1 MTKYIFVTGGVVS
14 GLGKGITSASLGN
27 LLKARGLSI
36 VNQKLDPYIN
46 VDPDTMNPFQHGEVF
61 VTEDGATTDLD
72 LGHYERFTGVNL
84 RKDANVTTGSIYRKV
99 IERERKGDYLGAT
112 VQVIPHI
119 TDEIKR
125 RIKGIS
131 NEVDVQITE
140 IGGTVGDIEIL
151 PFLEAARQIR
161 KEFGQE
167 NVMFVHVTLVPFIG
181 PSTELKTKPT
191 QHSVS
196 MLRSYGISPDLIV
209 LRSEQELT
217 DEIKSKVS
225 LFCDVSFEN
234 VINAPDLD
242 DIYDVPIKM
251 YEEGLDA
258 AVDKRL
264 ALNSDS
270 PDLSRWNEM
279 LSLKNGVNKNV
290 KIAILGKYFGL
301 PDSYMSVV
309 EALKHSCLQ
318 NKVNLDLVWIDAD
331 NYEIEDLKNLNGVVV
346 PGGFGYRG
354 IEGKIGAIEYLRKN
368 KIPFLGICLGLQC
381 AVIEFARNVCGIS
394 DANSTEFSQTTKNP
408 VIDLLPNQDL
418 EADDVGA
425 SMRLGTYPCK
435 IQPDTMA
442 KDIYNNEIIYERHR
456 HRYEVNNKF
465 RNELES
471 KGLVFSGLSPDEDLV
486 EMIELKDHPYFVASQ
501 FHPEFKSRPW
511 DPAPMFNSFIA
522 ASKEIEFFD
531 EKGSRIH
538 ELEKV
543 EINPY
548 GLKILEL
555 NEIPSLKKQKGL
567 FIIWADSGI
576 KGEHYLHAGDGV
588 PLRTVKAL
596 DEGLPP
602 FNSKGLSIFISYKI

>member
-264 ALNSDS
+264 SLNSDS

-354 IEGKIGAIEYLRKN
+354 IEGKIGAIEFLRKN

-442 KDIYNNEIIYERHR
+442 KDVYNNEIIYERHR

-522 ASKEIEFFD
+522 ASKEIKFFD
-531 EKGSRIH
+531 ENVKDEH
-538 ELEKV
+538 KV
-543 EINPY
+543 
-548 GLKILEL
+548 K
-555 NEIPSLKKQKGL
+555 
-567 FIIWADSGI
+567 D
-576 KGEHYLHAGDGV
+576 
-588 PLRTVKAL
+588 
-596 DEGLPP
+596 
-602 FNSKGLSIFISYKI
+602 

>member
-27 LLKARGLSI
+27 LLKSRGLTVI
-36 VNQKLDPYIN
+36 NQKLDPYIN

-131 NEVDVQITE
+131 NDVDVQITE

-161 KEFGQE
+161 KELGSE
-167 NVMFVHVTLVPFIG
+167 NVMFIHVTLVPYIG

-196 MLRSYGISPDLIV
+196 MLRGYGISPDVIV
-209 LRSEQELT
+209 LRSDRGL
-217 DEIKSKVS
+217 DEDIKNKVS
-225 LFCDVSFEN
+225 LFCDVTYEN

-242 DIYDVPIKM
+242 DIYDVPLKM
-251 YEEGLDA
+251 NSEGLDL

-264 ALNSDS
+264 NLNTEQ
-270 PDLSRWNEM
+270 PDLESWKKM
-279 LSLKNGVNKNV
+279 LNLKKEAT
-290 KIAILGKYFGL
+290 KEIRIAILGKYFGL

-309 EALKHSCLQ
+309 ESLKHACLQ
-318 NKVNLDLVWIDAD
+318 NKVNLNLQWIDAD
-331 NYEIEDLKNLNGVVV
+331 SYEIDDLSSLDGVVV
-346 PGGFGYRG
+346 PGGFGVRG
-354 IEGKIGAIEYLRKN
+354 IEGKIKAIQYLRVN

-381 AVIEFARNVCGIS
+381 AVIEYARNVCGINE
-394 DANSTEFSQTTKNP
+394 ANSSEFSQNTKDY

-418 EADDVGA
+418 DKDDVGA

-435 IQPDTMA
+435 IEKNTLTSE
-442 KDIYNNEIIYERHR
+442 IYNEEVIYERHR
-456 HRYEVNNKF
+456 HRYEVNNKY
-465 RNELES
+465 RDILE
-471 KGLVFSGLSPDEDLV
+471 KNGLIFSGLSPDNNLV
-486 EMIELKDHPYFVASQ
+486 EMIEIKDHPFFVASQ

-511 DPAPMFNSFIA
+511 EPAPMFNKFIQS
-522 ASKEIEFFD
+522 ASSEPKTTSD
-531 EKGSRIH
+531 NSSKA
-538 ELEKV
+538 KV
-543 EINPY
+543 
-548 GLKILEL
+548 K
-555 NEIPSLKKQKGL
+555 
-567 FIIWADSGI
+567 D
-576 KGEHYLHAGDGV
+576 
-588 PLRTVKAL
+588 
-596 DEGLPP
+596 
-602 FNSKGLSIFISYKI
+602 

>member
-1 MTKYIFVTGGVVS
+1 VTKYIFVTGGVVS

-435 IQPDTMA
+435 IQSGTMA

-522 ASKEIEFFD
+522 ASKEIKFFD
-531 EKGSRIH
+531 ENVKDEH
-538 ELEKV
+538 KV
-543 EINPY
+543 
-548 GLKILEL
+548 K
-555 NEIPSLKKQKGL
+555 
-567 FIIWADSGI
+567 D
-576 KGEHYLHAGDGV
+576 
-588 PLRTVKAL
+588 
-596 DEGLPP
+596 
-602 FNSKGLSIFISYKI
+602 

>member
-1 MTKYIFVTGGVVS
+1 VTKYIFVTGGVVS

-381 AVIEFARNVCGIS
+381 AVIEYARNVCGIS

-435 IQPDTMA
+435 IQPDTIA

-522 ASKEIEFFD
+522 ASKEIKFFD
-531 EKGSRIH
+531 ENVKDEH
-538 ELEKV
+538 KV
-543 EINPY
+543 
-548 GLKILEL
+548 K
-555 NEIPSLKKQKGL
+555 
-567 FIIWADSGI
+567 D
-576 KGEHYLHAGDGV
+576 
-588 PLRTVKAL
+588 
-596 DEGLPP
+596 
-602 FNSKGLSIFISYKI
+602 

>member
-27 LLKARGLSI
+27 LLKARGLSV

-161 KEFGQE
+161 KELGQE

-196 MLRSYGISPDLIV
+196 MLRSYGISPDIIV
-209 LRSEQELT
+209 LRSEQELN
-217 DEIKSKVS
+217 DEIKNKVS
-225 LFCDVSFEN
+225 LFCDVSLEN

-242 DIYDVPIKM
+242 DIYDIPIKM
-251 YEEGLDA
+251 FEEGLDSS
-258 AVDKRL
+258 VNTRL
-264 ALNSDS
+264 MLNSS
-270 PDLSRWNEM
+270 PPDFTQWKQM
-279 LSLKNGVNKNV
+279 LSLKDGVQKNI

-309 EALKHSCLQ
+309 EALKHACLH
-318 NKVNLDLVWIDAD
+318 NKVSLDLVWIDAD
-331 NYEIEDLKNLNGVVV
+331 NFDLDELKKLNGVVV

-354 IEGKIGAIEYLRKN
+354 IEGKILAIEYLRKN
-368 KIPFLGICLGLQC
+368 NIPFLGICLGLQC

-408 VIDLLPNQDL
+408 VIDLLPNQNL
-418 EADDVGA
+418 EHDDVGA

-435 IQPDTMA
+435 IQPNTNVNE
-442 KDIYNNEIIYERHR
+442 IYKNEIIYERHR

-465 RNELES
+465 RKELEDN
-471 KGLVFSGLSPDEDLV
+471 GLIFSGLSPDEDLV

-511 DPAPMFNSFIA
+511 EPAPMFNSFIN
-522 ASKEIEFFD
+522 ASKNIEFVIKNVED
-531 EKGSRIH
+531 GQ
-538 ELEKV
+538 KV
-543 EINPY
+543 
-548 GLKILEL
+548 K
-555 NEIPSLKKQKGL
+555 
-567 FIIWADSGI
+567 D
-576 KGEHYLHAGDGV
+576 
-588 PLRTVKAL
+588 
-596 DEGLPP
+596 
-602 FNSKGLSIFISYKI
+602 

>member
-27 LLKARGLSI
+27 LLKSRGLTVI
-36 VNQKLDPYIN
+36 NQKLDPYIN

-131 NEVDVQITE
+131 NDVDVQITE

-161 KEFGQE
+161 KELGSE
-167 NVMFVHVTLVPFIG
+167 NVMFIHVTLVPYIG

-196 MLRSYGISPDLIV
+196 MLRGYGISPDLMV
-209 LRSEQELT
+209 LRSDRGL
-217 DEIKSKVS
+217 DEDIKNKVS
-225 LFCDVSFEN
+225 LFCDVTYEN

-242 DIYDVPIKM
+242 DIYDVPLKM
-251 YEEGLDA
+251 NSEGLDL

-264 ALNSDS
+264 NLNTEQ
-270 PDLSRWNEM
+270 PDLESWKKM
-279 LSLKNGVNKNV
+279 LNLKKEAT
-290 KIAILGKYFGL
+290 KEIRIAILGKYFGL

-309 EALKHSCLQ
+309 ESLKHACLQ
-318 NKVNLDLVWIDAD
+318 NKVNLNLQWIDAD
-331 NYEIEDLKNLNGVVV
+331 SYEIDDLSSLDGVVV
-346 PGGFGYRG
+346 PGGFGVRG
-354 IEGKIGAIEYLRKN
+354 IEGKIKAIQYLRVN

-381 AVIEFARNVCGIS
+381 AVIEYARNVCGINE
-394 DANSTEFSQTTKNP
+394 ANSSEFSQNTKDY

-418 EADDVGA
+418 DKDDVGA

-435 IQPDTMA
+435 IEKNTLTSE
-442 KDIYNNEIIYERHR
+442 IYNEEVIYERHR
-456 HRYEVNNKF
+456 HRYEVNNKY
-465 RNELES
+465 RDILE
-471 KGLVFSGLSPDEDLV
+471 KNGLIFSGLSPDNNLV
-486 EMIELKDHPYFVASQ
+486 EMIEIKDHPFFVASQ

-511 DPAPMFNSFIA
+511 EPAPMFNKFIKS
-522 ASKEIEFFD
+522 AS
-531 EKGSRIH
+531 
-538 ELEKV
+538 LEPKTTSDNSSKAKV
-543 EINPY
+543 
-548 GLKILEL
+548 K
-555 NEIPSLKKQKGL
+555 
-567 FIIWADSGI
+567 D
-576 KGEHYLHAGDGV
+576 
-588 PLRTVKAL
+588 
-596 DEGLPP
+596 
-602 FNSKGLSIFISYKI
+602 

>member
-27 LLKARGLSI
+27 LLKSRGLSVI
-36 VNQKLDPYIN
+36 NQKLDPYIN

-84 RKDANVTTGSIYRKV
+84 RKDSNVTTGSIYRKV
-99 IERERKGDYLGAT
+99 IESERKGDYLGAT

-131 NEVDVQITE
+131 NDIDVQITE

-161 KEFGQE
+161 KELGSE
-167 NVMFVHVTLVPFIG
+167 NVMFIHVTLVPFIG

-191 QHSVS
+191 QHSVTL
-196 MLRSYGISPDLIV
+196 LRAAGISPDLIV
-209 LRSEQELT
+209 LRSDRELNE
-217 DEIKSKVS
+217 EIKSKVS
-225 LFCDVSFEN
+225 LFCDVSLSN

-242 DIYDVPIKM
+242 DIYEVPLRM
-251 YEEGLDA
+251 FDEGLDN
-258 AVDKRL
+258 AVNDRL
-264 ALNSDS
+264 KLNSNS
-270 PDLSRWNEM
+270 QDLSQWKSM
-279 LSLKNGVNKNV
+279 VDLKQNAINTV

-301 PDSYMSVV
+301 PDSYLSVV
-309 EALKHSCLQ
+309 ESLKHSCLQ
-318 NKVNLDLVWIDAD
+318 SNVKLDLHWIDAD
-331 NYEIEDLKNLNGVVV
+331 NFELDSLADIDGVIV

-354 IEGKIGAIEYLRKN
+354 IEGKISAIQYIREN

-394 DANSTEFSQTTKNP
+394 DANSSEFSQNTKNY

-418 EADDVGA
+418 DKDDVGA

-435 IQPDTMA
+435 INPDTIA
-442 KDIYNNEIIYERHR
+442 SKIYSDEIIYERHR
-456 HRYEVNNKF
+456 HRYEVNNKY
-465 RNELES
+465 RDKLIEN
-471 KGLVFSGLSPDEDLV
+471 GLIIGGVSPDNNLV
-486 EMIELKDHPYFVASQ
+486 EMIEIKDHPYFVASQ

-511 DPAPMFNSFIA
+511 EPAPLFNDFIA
-522 ASKEIEFFD
+522 S
-531 EKGSRIH
+531 
-538 ELEKV
+538 
-543 EINPY
+543 
-548 GLKILEL
+548 
-555 NEIPSLKKQKGL
+555 SLKTKSSESNN
-567 FIIWADSGI
+567 IVS
-576 KGEHYLHAGDGV
+576 E
-588 PLRTVKAL
+588 TVK
-596 DEGLPP
+596 
-602 FNSKGLSIFISYKI
+602 KK

>member
-1 MTKYIFVTGGVVS
+1 VTKYIFVTGGVVS

-27 LLKARGLSI
+27 LLKARNLTV

-84 RKDANVTTGSIYRKV
+84 KRDANVTTGSIYRKV
-99 IERERKGDYLGAT
+99 IERERKGSYLGDT

-131 NEVDVQITE
+131 NDVDVQITE

-167 NVMFVHVTLVPFIG
+167 NVMFVHVTLVPYIG

-209 LRSEQELT
+209 LRT
-217 DEIKSKVS
+217 DRDLGQEIKNKVS
-225 LFCDVSFEN
+225 LFCDVDISN
-234 VINAPDLD
+234 VIEAPDLS

-251 YEEGLDA
+251 FEEGLDE

-264 ALNSDS
+264 NLQTSP
-270 PDLSRWNEM
+270 PDLSKWKSM
-279 LSLKNGVNKNV
+279 MDLKKDITKN
-290 KIAILGKYFGL
+290 IRIGILGKYFGL

-309 EALKHSCLQ
+309 EALRHSCLQ
-318 NKVNLDLVWIDAD
+318 QKLSLDLVWLDAD
-331 NYEIEDLKNLNGVVV
+331 NYELEELSSLNGVII

-354 IEGKIGAIEYLRKN
+354 IEGKIEAIKYIREN

-381 AVIEFARNVCGIS
+381 AVIEFARNVCNIK
-394 DANSTEFSQTTKNP
+394 DANSSEFSQSSKNL
-408 VIDLLPNQDL
+408 VIDLLPDQNL
-418 EADDVGA
+418 EKDDVGA

-435 IQPDTMA
+435 IQSGSVSKSIY
-442 KDIYNNEIIYERHR
+442 KDEVIYERHR
-456 HRYEVNNKF
+456 HRYEVNNKY
-465 RNELES
+465 RDQLAEG
-471 KGLVFSGLSPDEDLV
+471 GLVFSGLSPDNNLV
-486 EMIELKDHPYFVASQ
+486 EMIELSDHPYFVASQ

-511 DPAPMFNSFIA
+511 EPAPMFYSFVEA
-522 ASKEIEFFD
+522 AA
-531 EKGSRIH
+531 
-538 ELEKV
+538 KV
-543 EINPY
+543 ENS
-548 GLKILEL
+548 E
-555 NEIPSLKKQKGL
+555 
-567 FIIWADSGI
+567 
-576 KGEHYLHAGDGV
+576 V
-588 PLRTVKAL
+588 PLKNEQTVS
-596 DEGLPP
+596 D
-602 FNSKGLSIFISYKI
+602 

>member
-354 IEGKIGAIEYLRKN
+354 IEGKIGAIEFLRKN

-435 IQPDTMA
+435 IQPDTLT

-522 ASKEIEFFD
+522 ASKEIKFFD
-531 EKGSRIH
+531 ENVKDEH
-538 ELEKV
+538 KV
-543 EINPY
+543 
-548 GLKILEL
+548 K
-555 NEIPSLKKQKGL
+555 
-567 FIIWADSGI
+567 D
-576 KGEHYLHAGDGV
+576 
-588 PLRTVKAL
+588 
-596 DEGLPP
+596 
-602 FNSKGLSIFISYKI
+602 

>member
-27 LLKARGLSI
+27 LLKSRGLSVI
-36 VNQKLDPYIN
+36 NQKLDPYIN

-131 NEVDVQITE
+131 NDVDVQITE

-161 KEFGQE
+161 KELGSE
-167 NVMFVHVTLVPFIG
+167 NVMFIHVTLVPYIG

-196 MLRSYGISPDLIV
+196 MLRGYGISPDLIV
-209 LRSEQELT
+209 LRSDRGL
-217 DEIKSKVS
+217 DEDIKNKVS
-225 LFCDVSFEN
+225 LFCDVTYEN

-242 DIYDVPIKM
+242 DIYDVPLKM
-251 YEEGLDA
+251 NSEGLDL

-264 ALNSDS
+264 NLNTEQ
-270 PDLSRWNEM
+270 PDLESWKKM
-279 LSLKNGVNKNV
+279 LNLKKEAT
-290 KIAILGKYFGL
+290 KEIRIAILGKYFGL

-309 EALKHSCLQ
+309 ESLKHACLQ
-318 NKVNLDLVWIDAD
+318 NKVNLNLQWIDAD
-331 NYEIEDLKNLNGVVV
+331 SYEIDDLSSLDGVVV
-346 PGGFGYRG
+346 PGGFGVRG
-354 IEGKIGAIEYLRKN
+354 IEGKIKAIQYLRVN

-381 AVIEFARNVCGIS
+381 AVIEYARNVCGINE
-394 DANSTEFSQTTKNP
+394 ANSSEFSQNTKDY

-418 EADDVGA
+418 DKDDVGA

-435 IQPDTMA
+435 IEKNTLTSE
-442 KDIYNNEIIYERHR
+442 IYNEEVIYERHR
-456 HRYEVNNKF
+456 HRYEVNNKY
-465 RNELES
+465 RDILE
-471 KGLVFSGLSPDEDLV
+471 KNGLIFSGLSPDNNLV
-486 EMIELKDHPYFVASQ
+486 EMIEIKDHPFFVASQ

-511 DPAPMFNSFIA
+511 EPAPMFNKFIKS
-522 ASKEIEFFD
+522 AS
-531 EKGSRIH
+531 
-538 ELEKV
+538 LEPKTTSDNSSKAKV
-543 EINPY
+543 
-548 GLKILEL
+548 K
-555 NEIPSLKKQKGL
+555 
-567 FIIWADSGI
+567 D
-576 KGEHYLHAGDGV
+576 
-588 PLRTVKAL
+588 
-596 DEGLPP
+596 
-602 FNSKGLSIFISYKI
+602 

>member
-331 NYEIEDLKNLNGVVV
+331 NYEIEDLKSLNGVVV

-435 IQPDTMA
+435 IQPDTMV

-522 ASKEIEFFD
+522 ASKEIKFFD
-531 EKGSRIH
+531 ENVKDEH
-538 ELEKV
+538 KV
-543 EINPY
+543 
-548 GLKILEL
+548 K
-555 NEIPSLKKQKGL
+555 
-567 FIIWADSGI
+567 D
-576 KGEHYLHAGDGV
+576 
-588 PLRTVKAL
+588 
-596 DEGLPP
+596 
-602 FNSKGLSIFISYKI
+602 

>member
-1 MTKYIFVTGGVVS
+1 VVS

-27 LLKARGLSI
+27 LLKARGLSV

-131 NEVDVQITE
+131 NDVDVQITE

-161 KEFGQE
+161 KELGQE

-196 MLRSYGISPDLIV
+196 MLRSYGISPDIIV
-209 LRSEQELT
+209 LRSEQELN

-225 LFCDVSFEN
+225 LFCDVSLEN

-251 YEEGLDA
+251 FQEGLDSS
-258 AVDKRL
+258 VNTRL
-264 ALNSDS
+264 SLDSDE
-270 PDLSRWNEM
+270 PNLDQWKQM
-279 LSLKNGVNKNV
+279 LSLKDGVKKDI

-309 EALKHSCLQ
+309 EALKHACLQ
-318 NKVNLDLVWIDAD
+318 NKVNLDLEWIDAD
-331 NYEIEDLKNLNGVVV
+331 NFDLDDLKKLNGVVV

-354 IEGKIGAIEYLRKN
+354 IEGKILAIEYLRKN

-381 AVIEFARNVCGIS
+381 AVIEFARNECKIS

-408 VIDLLPNQDL
+408 VIDLLPNQNL
-418 EADDVGA
+418 ENDDVGA

-435 IQPDTMA
+435 IIPSTFA
-442 KDIYNNEIIYERHR
+442 SKIYDNEIVYERHR

-465 RNELES
+465 RKQLEE
-471 KGLVFSGLSPDEDLV
+471 KGLIFSGLSPDEDLV

-511 DPAPMFNSFIA
+511 DPAPMFNSFIE
-522 ASKEIEFFD
+522 ASKNINYVIENVED
-531 EKGSRIH
+531 GQ
-538 ELEKV
+538 KV
-543 EINPY
+543 
-548 GLKILEL
+548 K
-555 NEIPSLKKQKGL
+555 
-567 FIIWADSGI
+567 D
-576 KGEHYLHAGDGV
+576 
-588 PLRTVKAL
+588 
-596 DEGLPP
+596 
-602 FNSKGLSIFISYKI
+602 

>member
-27 LLKARGLSI
+27 LLKSRGLSVI
-36 VNQKLDPYIN
+36 NQKLDPYIN

-84 RKDANVTTGSIYRKV
+84 RKDSNVITGSIYRKV
-99 IERERKGDYLGAT
+99 IESERKGDYLGAT

-131 NEVDVQITE
+131 NDIDVQITE

-161 KEFGQE
+161 KELGSE
-167 NVMFVHVTLVPFIG
+167 NVMFIHVTLVPFIG

-191 QHSVS
+191 QHSVTL
-196 MLRSYGISPDLIV
+196 LRAAGISPDLIV
-209 LRSEQELT
+209 LRSDRELNE
-217 DEIKSKVS
+217 EIKSKVS
-225 LFCDVSFEN
+225 LFCDVSLSN

-242 DIYDVPIKM
+242 DIYEVPLRM
-251 YEEGLDA
+251 FDEGLDN
-258 AVDKRL
+258 AVNDRL
-264 ALNSDS
+264 KLNSNS
-270 PDLSRWNEM
+270 QDLSQWKTM
-279 LSLKNGVNKNV
+279 VDLKQNAINAV

-301 PDSYMSVV
+301 PDSYLSVV
-309 EALKHSCLQ
+309 ESLKHSCLQ
-318 NKVNLDLVWIDAD
+318 NNVKLDLHWIDAD
-331 NYEIEDLKNLNGVVV
+331 NFELDSLADMDGVIV

-354 IEGKIGAIEYLRKN
+354 IEGKISAIQYIREN

-394 DANSTEFSQTTKNP
+394 DANSSEFSQNTKNY

-418 EADDVGA
+418 DKDDVGA

-435 IQPDTMA
+435 INPDTIA
-442 KDIYNNEIIYERHR
+442 SKIYSDEVIYERHR
-456 HRYEVNNKF
+456 HRYEVNNKY
-465 RNELES
+465 RDKLIEN
-471 KGLVFSGLSPDEDLV
+471 GLIIGGVSPDNNLV
-486 EMIELKDHPYFVASQ
+486 EMIEIKDHPYFVASQ

-511 DPAPMFNSFIA
+511 EPAPLFNDFIA
-522 ASKEIEFFD
+522 S
-531 EKGSRIH
+531 S
-538 ELEKV
+538 
-543 EINPY
+543 
-548 GLKILEL
+548 
-555 NEIPSLKKQKGL
+555 
-567 FIIWADSGI
+567 I
-576 KGEHYLHAGDGV
+576 KTKSSESNNIV
-588 PLRTVKAL
+588 SETVK
-596 DEGLPP
+596 
-602 FNSKGLSIFISYKI
+602 KK

>member
-1 MTKYIFVTGGVVS
+1 VTKYIFVTGGVVS

-27 LLKARGLSI
+27 LLKSRGLTI

-131 NEVDVQITE
+131 NDVDVQITE

-151 PFLEAARQIR
+151 PFLEAARQMR
-161 KEFGQE
+161 KELGQE
-167 NVMFVHVTLVPFIG
+167 NVMFIHVTLVPFIG

-196 MLRSYGISPDLIV
+196 MLRGYGISPDIIV
-209 LRSEQELT
+209 LRSDRKL
-217 DEIKSKVS
+217 DEDIKNKVS
-225 LFCDVSFEN
+225 LFCDVSYEN

-242 DIYDVPIKM
+242 DIYDVPLKM
-251 YEEGLDA
+251 HSEGLDV
-258 AVDKRL
+258 AVNKRL
-264 ALNSDS
+264 NLNTEE
-270 PDLSRWNEM
+270 PELNEWKNM
-279 LSLKNGVNKNV
+279 LSLKKESSKDV

-309 EALKHSCLQ
+309 ESLKHACLQ
-318 NKVNLDLVWIDAD
+318 NKVNLDLQWIDAD
-331 NYEIEDLKNLNGVVV
+331 NYDAEDISNLDGVVV
-346 PGGFGYRG
+346 PGGFGVRG
-354 IEGKIGAIEYLRKN
+354 IEGKISAIQYLREN

-381 AVIEFARNVCGIS
+381 AVIEYARNVCGINE
-394 DANSTEFSQTTKNP
+394 ANSSEFSQNTKDF

-418 EADDVGA
+418 DKDDVGA

-435 IQPDTMA
+435 ITKNTITSEIY
-442 KDIYNNEIIYERHR
+442 KDEVIYERHR
-456 HRYEVNNKF
+456 HRYEVNNKY
-465 RNELES
+465 REVLE
-471 KGLVFSGLSPDEDLV
+471 KNGLIFSGLSPDNNLV
-486 EMIELKDHPYFVASQ
+486 EMIELKDHPFFVASQ

-511 DPAPMFNSFIA
+511 EPAPMFNKFIQSA
-522 ASKEIEFFD
+522 ASSQNT
-531 EKGSRIH
+531 EKTTATKT
-538 ELEKV
+538 KV
-543 EINPY
+543 
-548 GLKILEL
+548 K
-555 NEIPSLKKQKGL
+555 
-567 FIIWADSGI
+567 D
-576 KGEHYLHAGDGV
+576 
-588 PLRTVKAL
+588 
-596 DEGLPP
+596 
-602 FNSKGLSIFISYKI
+602 

>member
-27 LLKARGLSI
+27 LLKSRGLSVI
-36 VNQKLDPYIN
+36 NQKLDPYIN

-84 RKDANVTTGSIYRKV
+84 RKDSNVTTGSIYRKV
-99 IERERKGDYLGAT
+99 IESERKGDYLGAT

-131 NEVDVQITE
+131 NDIDVQITE

-161 KEFGQE
+161 KELGSE
-167 NVMFVHVTLVPFIG
+167 NVMFIHVTLVPFIG

-191 QHSVS
+191 QHSVTL
-196 MLRSYGISPDLIV
+196 LRAAGISPDLIV
-209 LRSEQELT
+209 LRSDRELNE
-217 DEIKSKVS
+217 EIKSKVS
-225 LFCDVSFEN
+225 LFCDVSLSN

-242 DIYDVPIKM
+242 DIYEVPLRM
-251 YEEGLDA
+251 FDEGLDN
-258 AVDKRL
+258 AVNDRL
-264 ALNSDS
+264 KLNSNS
-270 PDLSRWNEM
+270 QDLSQWKTM
-279 LSLKNGVNKNV
+279 VDLKQNAINTV

-301 PDSYMSVV
+301 PDSYLSVV
-309 EALKHSCLQ
+309 ESLKHSCLQ
-318 NKVNLDLVWIDAD
+318 NNVKLDLHWIDAD
-331 NYEIEDLKNLNGVVV
+331 NFELDSLAEMDGVIV

-354 IEGKIGAIEYLRKN
+354 IEGKISAIQYIREN

-394 DANSTEFSQTTKNP
+394 DANSSEFSQNTKNY

-418 EADDVGA
+418 DKDDVGA

-435 IQPDTMA
+435 INPDTIA
-442 KDIYNNEIIYERHR
+442 SKIYSEEVIYERHR
-456 HRYEVNNKF
+456 HRYEVNNKY
-465 RNELES
+465 RDKLIEN
-471 KGLVFSGLSPDEDLV
+471 GLIIGGVSPDNNLV
-486 EMIELKDHPYFVASQ
+486 EMIEIKDHPYFVASQ

-511 DPAPMFNSFIA
+511 EPAPLFNDFIA
-522 ASKEIEFFD
+522 S
-531 EKGSRIH
+531 S
-538 ELEKV
+538 
-543 EINPY
+543 
-548 GLKILEL
+548 
-555 NEIPSLKKQKGL
+555 
-567 FIIWADSGI
+567 I
-576 KGEHYLHAGDGV
+576 KTKSSESNNIV
-588 PLRTVKAL
+588 SETVK
-596 DEGLPP
+596 
-602 FNSKGLSIFISYKI
+602 KK

>member
-1 MTKYIFVTGGVVS
+1 VTKYIFVTGGVVS

-99 IERERKGDYLGAT
+99 IDRERKGDYLGAT

-270 PDLSRWNEM
+270 PDLTRWNEM

-522 ASKEIEFFD
+522 ASKEIKFFD
-531 EKGSRIH
+531 ENVKDEH
-538 ELEKV
+538 KV
-543 EINPY
+543 
-548 GLKILEL
+548 K
-555 NEIPSLKKQKGL
+555 
-567 FIIWADSGI
+567 D
-576 KGEHYLHAGDGV
+576 
-588 PLRTVKAL
+588 
-596 DEGLPP
+596 
-602 FNSKGLSIFISYKI
+602 

>member
-131 NEVDVQITE
+131 KEVDVQITE

-196 MLRSYGISPDLIV
+196 MLRSYGINPDLIV

-217 DEIKSKVS
+217 DEIKTKVS

-234 VINAPDLD
+234 VINAPDLG
-242 DIYDVPIKM
+242 DIYDVPVKM
-251 YEEGLDA
+251 YEEGLDE

-264 ALNSDS
+264 SLNSES
-270 PDLSRWNEM
+270 PNLSSWKEM
-279 LSLKNGVNKNV
+279 LSLKNGVKQNV
-290 KIAILGKYFGL
+290 KIAILGKYNGL

-318 NKVNLDLVWIDAD
+318 NKVNLDLIWIDSD
-331 NYEIEDLKNLNGVVV
+331 NYEIDDLENLNGVVV

-394 DANSTEFSQTTKNP
+394 DANSSEFSQTTKNP

-418 EADDVGA
+418 ESDDIGA

-435 IQPDTMA
+435 IKRKTFAD
-442 KDIYNNEIIYERHR
+442 DIYNNEIIYERHR

-471 KGLVFSGLSPDEDLV
+471 KGLIFSGLSPDEDLV
-486 EMIELKDHPYFVASQ
+486 EMIEIKDHPYFVASQ

-522 ASKEIEFFD
+522 ASKEIKFFD
-531 EKGSRIH
+531 ENVKDEH
-538 ELEKV
+538 KV
-543 EINPY
+543 
-548 GLKILEL
+548 K
-555 NEIPSLKKQKGL
+555 
-567 FIIWADSGI
+567 D
-576 KGEHYLHAGDGV
+576 
-588 PLRTVKAL
+588 
-596 DEGLPP
+596 
-602 FNSKGLSIFISYKI
+602 

>member
-161 KEFGQE
+161 KEFGPE

-251 YEEGLDA
+251 YEEGLDS

-264 ALNSDS
+264 ALNSVS

-279 LSLKNGVNKNV
+279 LSLKNGVDKNV

-331 NYEIEDLKNLNGVVV
+331 KYEIEDLKSLNGVVV

-368 KIPFLGICLGLQC
+368 EIPFLGICLGLQC
-381 AVIEFARNVCGIS
+381 AVIEYARNVCGIS

-408 VIDLLPNQDL
+408 LIDLLPNQDL
-418 EADDVGA
+418 EADDVGG

-442 KDIYNNEIIYERHR
+442 KEIYNNEIIYERHR

-522 ASKEIEFFD
+522 ASKEIKFFD
-531 EKGSRIH
+531 ENVKDEH
-538 ELEKV
+538 KV
-543 EINPY
+543 
-548 GLKILEL
+548 K
-555 NEIPSLKKQKGL
+555 
-567 FIIWADSGI
+567 D
-576 KGEHYLHAGDGV
+576 
-588 PLRTVKAL
+588 
-596 DEGLPP
+596 
-602 FNSKGLSIFISYKI
+602 

>member
-1 MTKYIFVTGGVVS
+1 VTKYIFVTGGVVS

-27 LLKARGLSI
+27 LLKARGLSV

-131 NEVDVQITE
+131 NDVDVQITE

-196 MLRSYGISPDLIV
+196 MLRSYGISPDIIV
-209 LRSEQELT
+209 LRSEQELN

-225 LFCDVSFEN
+225 LFCDVSLEN

-251 YEEGLDA
+251 FQEGLDSS
-258 AVDKRL
+258 VNTRL
-264 ALNSDS
+264 SLDSDE
-270 PDLSRWNEM
+270 PNLDQWKQM
-279 LSLKNGVNKNV
+279 LSLKDGVKKDI

-309 EALKHSCLQ
+309 EALKHACLH
-318 NKVNLDLVWIDAD
+318 NKVNLDLTWIDAD
-331 NYEIEDLKNLNGVVV
+331 NFDLDDLKKLNGVVV

-354 IEGKIGAIEYLRKN
+354 IEGKILAIEYLRKN

-381 AVIEFARNVCGIS
+381 AVIEFARNECKIS

-408 VIDLLPNQDL
+408 VIDLLPNQNL
-418 EADDVGA
+418 ENDDVGA

-435 IQPDTMA
+435 IKPSTFA
-442 KDIYNNEIIYERHR
+442 SEIYNNEIVYERHR

-465 RNELES
+465 RKQLEE
-471 KGLVFSGLSPDEDLV
+471 KGLIFSGLSPDEDLV

-511 DPAPMFNSFIA
+511 DPAPMFNSFIE
-522 ASKEIEFFD
+522 ASKNIDYVIENVED
-531 EKGSRIH
+531 GQ
-538 ELEKV
+538 KV
-543 EINPY
+543 
-548 GLKILEL
+548 K
-555 NEIPSLKKQKGL
+555 
-567 FIIWADSGI
+567 D
-576 KGEHYLHAGDGV
+576 
-588 PLRTVKAL
+588 
-596 DEGLPP
+596 
-602 FNSKGLSIFISYKI
+602 

>member
-1 MTKYIFVTGGVVS
+1 VTKYIFVTGGVVS

-27 LLKARGLSI
+27 LLKSRGLSV

-131 NEVDVQITE
+131 NDVDVQITE

-209 LRSEQELT
+209 LRSDRNLT

-225 LFCDVSFEN
+225 LFCDVDISN
-234 VINAPDLD
+234 VINAPDLN
-242 DIYDVPIKM
+242 DIYDVPLKM
-251 YEEGLDA
+251 LDEGLDS

-264 ALNSDS
+264 NLNTPN
-270 PDLSRWNEM
+270 PDLTKWKSM
-279 LSLKNGVNKNV
+279 MSLKDGVTKIVN
-290 KIAILGKYFGL
+290 IAILGKYFGL

-309 EALKHSCLQ
+309 ESLKHACLQ
-318 NKVNLDLVWIDAD
+318 NKVILNLHWIDAD
-331 NYEIEDLKNLNGVVV
+331 DFDIDELSLLNGVVV

-354 IEGKIGAIEYLRKN
+354 IEGKISAIEYIRKN
-368 KIPFLGICLGLQC
+368 NIPFLGICLGLQC

-394 DANSTEFSQTTKNP
+394 DANSSEFSKNSKNP
-408 VIDLLPNQDL
+408 VIDILPNQNL
-418 EADDVGA
+418 EKDDIGA

-435 IQPDTMA
+435 VIPDTRA
-442 KDIYNNEIIYERHR
+442 QEIYRNEIVYERHR
-456 HRYEVNNKF
+456 HRYEVNNKY
-465 RNELES
+465 RKDLEAS
-471 KGLVFSGLSPDEDLV
+471 GLVFSGVSPDDDLI
-486 EMIELKDHPYFVASQ
+486 EMIELKDHPFFVASQ

-511 DPAPMFNSFIA
+511 DPAPMFNSFIK
-522 ASKEIEFFD
+522 ASID
-531 EKGSRIH
+531 IDIPTEKINDSS
-538 ELEKV
+538 KV
-543 EINPY
+543 R
-548 GLKILEL
+548 
-555 NEIPSLKKQKGL
+555 
-567 FIIWADSGI
+567 D
-576 KGEHYLHAGDGV
+576 
-588 PLRTVKAL
+588 
-596 DEGLPP
+596 
-602 FNSKGLSIFISYKI
+602 

>member
-217 DEIKSKVS
+217 DDIKSKVS
-225 LFCDVSFEN
+225 LFCDVSYEN

-279 LSLKNGVNKNV
+279 LSLKNGVDKNV

-331 NYEIEDLKNLNGVVV
+331 NYEIEDLKSLNGVVV

-381 AVIEFARNVCGIS
+381 AVIEYARNVCGIS

-435 IQPDTMA
+435 IQPDTMV

-522 ASKEIEFFD
+522 ASKEINFFD
-531 EKGSRIH
+531 ENVKDEH
-538 ELEKV
+538 KV
-543 EINPY
+543 
-548 GLKILEL
+548 K
-555 NEIPSLKKQKGL
+555 
-567 FIIWADSGI
+567 D
-576 KGEHYLHAGDGV
+576 
-588 PLRTVKAL
+588 
-596 DEGLPP
+596 
-602 FNSKGLSIFISYKI
+602 

>member
-354 IEGKIGAIEYLRKN
+354 IEGKIGAIEFLRKN

-381 AVIEFARNVCGIS
+381 AVIEFALNVCGIS

-418 EADDVGA
+418 EADDIGA

-435 IQPDTMA
+435 IQSGTMA

-522 ASKEIEFFD
+522 ASKEIKFFD
-531 EKGSRIH
+531 ENVKDEH
-538 ELEKV
+538 KV
-543 EINPY
+543 
-548 GLKILEL
+548 K
-555 NEIPSLKKQKGL
+555 
-567 FIIWADSGI
+567 D
-576 KGEHYLHAGDGV
+576 
-588 PLRTVKAL
+588 
-596 DEGLPP
+596 
-602 FNSKGLSIFISYKI
+602 

>member
-27 LLKARGLSI
+27 LLKSRGLTI

-131 NEVDVQITE
+131 NDVDVQITE

-151 PFLEAARQIR
+151 PFLEAARQMR
-161 KEFGQE
+161 KELGQE
-167 NVMFVHVTLVPFIG
+167 NVMFIHVTLVPFIG

-196 MLRSYGISPDLIV
+196 MLRGYGISPDIIV
-209 LRSEQELT
+209 LRSDRKL
-217 DEIKSKVS
+217 DEDIKNKVS
-225 LFCDVSFEN
+225 LFCDVSYEN

-242 DIYDVPIKM
+242 DIYDVPLKM
-251 YEEGLDA
+251 HSEGLDV
-258 AVDKRL
+258 AVNKRL
-264 ALNSDS
+264 NLNTEE
-270 PDLSRWNEM
+270 PELNEWKNM
-279 LSLKNGVNKNV
+279 LSLKKESSKDV

-309 EALKHSCLQ
+309 ESLKHACLQ
-318 NKVNLDLVWIDAD
+318 NKVNLDLQWIDAD
-331 NYEIEDLKNLNGVVV
+331 NYDAEDISNLDGVVV
-346 PGGFGYRG
+346 PGGFGVRG
-354 IEGKIGAIEYLRKN
+354 IEGKISAIQYLREN

-381 AVIEFARNVCGIS
+381 AVIEYARNVCGINE
-394 DANSTEFSQTTKNP
+394 ANSSEFSQNTKDF

-418 EADDVGA
+418 DKDDVGA

-435 IQPDTMA
+435 ITKNTITSEIY
-442 KDIYNNEIIYERHR
+442 KDEVIYERHR
-456 HRYEVNNKF
+456 HRYEVNNKY
-465 RNELES
+465 REVLE
-471 KGLVFSGLSPDEDLV
+471 KNGLIFSGLSPDNNLV
-486 EMIELKDHPYFVASQ
+486 EMIELKDHPFFVASQ

-511 DPAPMFNSFIA
+511 QPAPMFNKFIQSA
-522 ASKEIEFFD
+522 ASSQNT
-531 EKGSRIH
+531 EKTTSTKT
-538 ELEKV
+538 KV
-543 EINPY
+543 
-548 GLKILEL
+548 K
-555 NEIPSLKKQKGL
+555 
-567 FIIWADSGI
+567 D
-576 KGEHYLHAGDGV
+576 
-588 PLRTVKAL
+588 
-596 DEGLPP
+596 
-602 FNSKGLSIFISYKI
+602 

>member
-27 LLKARGLSI
+27 LLKARNLTV

-84 RKDANVTTGSIYRKV
+84 KRDANVTTGSIYRKV
-99 IERERKGDYLGAT
+99 IERERKGSYLGDT

-131 NEVDVQITE
+131 NNVDVQITE

-167 NVMFVHVTLVPFIG
+167 NVMFVHVTLVPYIG

-209 LRSEQELT
+209 LRT
-217 DEIKSKVS
+217 DRDLGQEIKNKVS
-225 LFCDVSFEN
+225 LFCDVDISN
-234 VINAPDLD
+234 VIEAPDLS

-251 YEEGLDA
+251 FEEGLDE

-264 ALNSDS
+264 NLQTSP
-270 PDLSRWNEM
+270 PDLSKWKSM
-279 LSLKNGVNKNV
+279 MDLKKDIKKN
-290 KIAILGKYFGL
+290 IRIGILGKYFGL

-309 EALKHSCLQ
+309 EALRHSCLQ
-318 NKVNLDLVWIDAD
+318 QKLSLDLVWLDAD
-331 NYEIEDLKNLNGVVV
+331 NYDLEELSSLNGVII

-354 IEGKIGAIEYLRKN
+354 IEGKIEAIKYIREN

-381 AVIEFARNVCGIS
+381 AVIEFARNVCNIK
-394 DANSTEFSQTTKNP
+394 DANSSEFSQSSKNL
-408 VIDLLPNQDL
+408 VIDLLPDQNL
-418 EADDVGA
+418 EKDDVGA

-435 IQPDTMA
+435 IQNGSVSKSIY
-442 KDIYNNEIIYERHR
+442 KDEVIYERHR
-456 HRYEVNNKF
+456 HRYEVNNKY
-465 RNELES
+465 RDQLAEG
-471 KGLVFSGLSPDEDLV
+471 GLVFSGLSPDNNLV

-511 DPAPMFNSFIA
+511 EPAPMFYSFVEAAAKIENS
-522 ASKEIEFFD
+522 E
-531 EKGSRIH
+531 
-538 ELEKV
+538 
-543 EINPY
+543 
-548 GLKILEL
+548 
-555 NEIPSLKKQKGL
+555 
-567 FIIWADSGI
+567 
-576 KGEHYLHAGDGV
+576 V
-588 PLRTVKAL
+588 PLKNEQTVS
-596 DEGLPP
+596 D
-602 FNSKGLSIFISYKI
+602 

>member
-27 LLKARGLSI
+27 LLKSRGLSVI
-36 VNQKLDPYIN
+36 NQKLDPYIN

-131 NEVDVQITE
+131 NDVDVQITE

-161 KEFGQE
+161 KELGSE
-167 NVMFVHVTLVPFIG
+167 NVMFIHVTLVPYIG

-196 MLRSYGISPDLIV
+196 MLRGYGISPDVIV
-209 LRSEQELT
+209 LRSDRGL
-217 DEIKSKVS
+217 DEDIKNKVS
-225 LFCDVSFEN
+225 LFCDVTYEN

-242 DIYDVPIKM
+242 DIYDVPLKM
-251 YEEGLDA
+251 NSEGLDL

-264 ALNSDS
+264 NLNTEQ
-270 PDLSRWNEM
+270 PDLESWKKM
-279 LSLKNGVNKNV
+279 LNLKKEAT
-290 KIAILGKYFGL
+290 KEIRIAILGKYFGL

-309 EALKHSCLQ
+309 ESLKHACLQ
-318 NKVNLDLVWIDAD
+318 NKVNLNLQWIDAD
-331 NYEIEDLKNLNGVVV
+331 SYEIDDLSSLDGVVV
-346 PGGFGYRG
+346 PGGFGVRG
-354 IEGKIGAIEYLRKN
+354 IEGKIKAIQYLRVN

-381 AVIEFARNVCGIS
+381 AVIEYARNVCGINE
-394 DANSTEFSQTTKNP
+394 ANSSEFSQNTKDY

-418 EADDVGA
+418 DKDDVGA

-435 IQPDTMA
+435 IEKNTLTSE
-442 KDIYNNEIIYERHR
+442 IYNEEVIYERHR
-456 HRYEVNNKF
+456 HRYEVNNKY
-465 RNELES
+465 RDILE
-471 KGLVFSGLSPDEDLV
+471 KNGLIFSGLSPDNNLV
-486 EMIELKDHPYFVASQ
+486 EMIEIKDHPFFVASQ

-511 DPAPMFNSFIA
+511 EPAPMFNKFIQS
-522 ASKEIEFFD
+522 ASSEPKTTSD
-531 EKGSRIH
+531 NSSKA
-538 ELEKV
+538 KV
-543 EINPY
+543 
-548 GLKILEL
+548 K
-555 NEIPSLKKQKGL
+555 
-567 FIIWADSGI
+567 D
-576 KGEHYLHAGDGV
+576 
-588 PLRTVKAL
+588 
-596 DEGLPP
+596 
-602 FNSKGLSIFISYKI
+602 

>member
-1 MTKYIFVTGGVVS
+1 VTKYIFVTGGVVS

-27 LLKARGLSI
+27 LLKSRGLSI

-131 NEVDVQITE
+131 NDVDVQITE

-151 PFLEAARQIR
+151 PYLEAARQIR
-161 KEFGQE
+161 KELGQE
-167 NVMFVHVTLVPFIG
+167 NVMFIHVTLVPFIG

-196 MLRSYGISPDLIV
+196 MLRGYGISPDIIV
-209 LRSEQELT
+209 LRSDREL
-217 DEIKSKVS
+217 DEDIKNKVS
-225 LFCDVSFEN
+225 LFCDVTYEN

-242 DIYDVPIKM
+242 DIYDVPLKM
-251 YEEGLDA
+251 HSEGLDI

-264 ALNSDS
+264 NLNTEK
-270 PDLSRWNEM
+270 PKLENWKKM
-279 LSLKNGVNKNV
+279 LNLKNEAKEDV

-309 EALKHSCLQ
+309 ESLKHACLQ
-318 NKVNLDLVWIDAD
+318 NQVNLDLQWIDAD
-331 NYEIEDLKNLNGVVV
+331 SYDIEDIANLDGVVV
-346 PGGFGYRG
+346 PGGFGVRG
-354 IEGKIGAIEYLRKN
+354 IEGKISAIQYLREN

-394 DANSTEFSQTTKNP
+394 EANSAEFSQNTKDF

-418 EADDVGA
+418 DKDDVGA

-435 IQPDTMA
+435 ITKDTITSE
-442 KDIYNNEIIYERHR
+442 IYNDEVIYERHR
-456 HRYEVNNKF
+456 HRYEVNNKY
-465 RNELES
+465 RDVLE
-471 KGLVFSGLSPDEDLV
+471 KNGLVFSGLSPDNNLV
-486 EMIELKDHPYFVASQ
+486 EMIELTDHPFFVASQ

-511 DPAPMFNSFIA
+511 EPAPMFNKFIQS
-522 ASKEIEFFD
+522 ASATVNKT
-531 EKGSRIH
+531 
-538 ELEKV
+538 
-543 EINPY
+543 NTT
-548 GLKILEL
+548 
-555 NEIPSLKKQKGL
+555 PSKT
-567 FIIWADSGI
+567 
-576 KGEHYLHAGDGV
+576 
-588 PLRTVKAL
+588 RVK
-596 DEGLPP
+596 D
-602 FNSKGLSIFISYKI
+602 

>member
-27 LLKARGLSI
+27 LLKSRGLSV

-99 IERERKGDYLGAT
+99 IDRERKGDYLGDT

-131 NEVDVQITE
+131 NDVDVQITE

-196 MLRSYGISPDLIV
+196 MLRSYGISPDIIV
-209 LRSEQELT
+209 LRSEQELN
-217 DEIKSKVS
+217 DEIKNKVS
-225 LFCDVSFEN
+225 LFCDVSIDN

-242 DIYDVPIKM
+242 DIYDIPIKM
-251 YEEGLDA
+251 HEEGLDSS
-258 AVDKRL
+258 VNTRL
-264 ALNSDS
+264 SLNSKD
-270 PDLSRWNEM
+270 PNLTQWKQM
-279 LSLKNGVNKNV
+279 LSLKDGVQQNI

-309 EALKHSCLQ
+309 EALKHACLQ
-318 NKVNLDLVWIDAD
+318 NKVNLDLLWIDAD
-331 NYEIEDLKNLNGVVV
+331 NFDL
-346 PGGFGYRG
+346 
-354 IEGKIGAIEYLRKN
+354 
-368 KIPFLGICLGLQC
+368 
-381 AVIEFARNVCGIS
+381 
-394 DANSTEFSQTTKNP
+394 D
-408 VIDLLPNQDL
+408 
-418 EADDVGA
+418 
-425 SMRLGTYPCK
+425 
-435 IQPDTMA
+435 
-442 KDIYNNEIIYERHR
+442 
-456 HRYEVNNKF
+456 
-465 RNELES
+465 
-471 KGLVFSGLSPDEDLV
+471 
-486 EMIELKDHPYFVASQ
+486 ELK
-501 FHPEFKSRPW
+501 K
-511 DPAPMFNSFIA
+511 
-522 ASKEIEFFD
+522 
-531 EKGSRIH
+531 
-538 ELEKV
+538 
-543 EINPY
+543 
-548 GLKILEL
+548 L
-555 NEIPSLKKQKGL
+555 N
-567 FIIWADSGI
+567 
-576 KGEHYLHAGDGV
+576 
-588 PLRTVKAL
+588 
-596 DEGLPP
+596 
-602 FNSKGLSIFISYKI
+602 

>member
-27 LLKARGLSI
+27 LLKSRGLSV

-354 IEGKIGAIEYLRKN
+354 IEGKIGAIEFLRKN

-435 IQPDTMA
+435 IQPETMA

-522 ASKEIEFFD
+522 ASKEIKFFD
-531 EKGSRIH
+531 ENVKDEH
-538 ELEKV
+538 KV
-543 EINPY
+543 
-548 GLKILEL
+548 K
-555 NEIPSLKKQKGL
+555 
-567 FIIWADSGI
+567 D
-576 KGEHYLHAGDGV
+576 
-588 PLRTVKAL
+588 
-596 DEGLPP
+596 
-602 FNSKGLSIFISYKI
+602 

>member
-27 LLKARGLSI
+27 LLKSRGLTI

-131 NEVDVQITE
+131 NDVDVQITE

-151 PFLEAARQIR
+151 PFLEAARQMR
-161 KEFGQE
+161 KELGQE
-167 NVMFVHVTLVPFIG
+167 NVMFIHVTLVPFIG

-196 MLRSYGISPDLIV
+196 MLRGYGISPDIIV
-209 LRSEQELT
+209 LRSDRKL
-217 DEIKSKVS
+217 DEDIKNKVS
-225 LFCDVSFEN
+225 LFCDVSYEN

-242 DIYDVPIKM
+242 DIYDVPLKM
-251 YEEGLDA
+251 HSEGLDV
-258 AVDKRL
+258 AVNKRL
-264 ALNSDS
+264 NLNTEE
-270 PDLSRWNEM
+270 PELNEWKNM
-279 LSLKNGVNKNV
+279 LSLKKESSKDV

-309 EALKHSCLQ
+309 ESLKHACLQ
-318 NKVNLDLVWIDAD
+318 NKVNLDLQWIDAD
-331 NYEIEDLKNLNGVVV
+331 NYDAEDISNLDGVVV
-346 PGGFGYRG
+346 PGGFGVRG
-354 IEGKIGAIEYLRKN
+354 IEGKISAIQYLREN

-381 AVIEFARNVCGIS
+381 AVIEYARNVCGINE
-394 DANSTEFSQTTKNP
+394 ANSSEFSQNTKDF

-418 EADDVGA
+418 DKDDVGA

-435 IQPDTMA
+435 ITKNTITSEIY
-442 KDIYNNEIIYERHR
+442 KDEVIYERHR
-456 HRYEVNNKF
+456 HRYEVNNKY
-465 RNELES
+465 REVLE
-471 KGLVFSGLSPDEDLV
+471 KNGLIFSGLSPDNNLV
-486 EMIELKDHPYFVASQ
+486 EMIELKDHPFFVASQ

-511 DPAPMFNSFIA
+511 EPAPMFNKFIQSA
-522 ASKEIEFFD
+522 ASSQNTQKTTSA
-531 EKGSRIH
+531 KT
-538 ELEKV
+538 KV
-543 EINPY
+543 
-548 GLKILEL
+548 K
-555 NEIPSLKKQKGL
+555 
-567 FIIWADSGI
+567 D
-576 KGEHYLHAGDGV
+576 
-588 PLRTVKAL
+588 
-596 DEGLPP
+596 
-602 FNSKGLSIFISYKI
+602 

>member
-161 KEFGQE
+161 KEFGPE

-251 YEEGLDA
+251 YEEGLDS

-264 ALNSDS
+264 ALNSVS

-279 LSLKNGVNKNV
+279 LSLKNGVDKNV

-331 NYEIEDLKNLNGVVV
+331 NYEIEDLKSLNGVVV

-408 VIDLLPNQDL
+408 LIDLLPNQDL

-522 ASKEIEFFD
+522 ASKEIKFFD
-531 EKGSRIH
+531 ENVKDEH
-538 ELEKV
+538 KV
-543 EINPY
+543 
-548 GLKILEL
+548 K
-555 NEIPSLKKQKGL
+555 
-567 FIIWADSGI
+567 D
-576 KGEHYLHAGDGV
+576 
-588 PLRTVKAL
+588 
-596 DEGLPP
+596 
-602 FNSKGLSIFISYKI
+602 